1 MGQLPYVNSYK
12 NLIAYQKARALAAAI
27 FGASK
32 QFPRE
37 ERYSLTDQ
45 VRRSSRAVGAN
56 LAEAWAKRDY
66 ERHFVSKLTDAD
78 AEQLETQHWLEIARD
93 CGYLDEQQARLLL
106 TQTEEVGRLIG
117 SMIAHAAS
125 FCTPKP
131 MREPDPIYDFYSEV
145 NDNDPLPT
153 DLLTN

>member
-1 MGQLPYVNSYK
+1 MGQLPYVNNYK

-27 FGASK
+27 FGVSK

-37 ERYSLTDQ
+37 EMYSLTDQ

-106 TQTEEVGRLIG
+106 NQTEEVGRLIG
-117 SMIAHAAS
+117 SMIAHSAS
-125 FCTPKP
+125 FCAPKP
-131 MREPDPIYDFYSEV
+131 IREPDPIYDFYSEV

-153 DLLTN
+153 DLLAN